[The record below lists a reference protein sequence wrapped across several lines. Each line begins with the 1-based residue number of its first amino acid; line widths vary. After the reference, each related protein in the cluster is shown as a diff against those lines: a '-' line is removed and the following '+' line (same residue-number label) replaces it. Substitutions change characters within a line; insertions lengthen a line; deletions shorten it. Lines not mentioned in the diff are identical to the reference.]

1 VTVFANS
8 AVAYAQN
15 EGLYVFPLSPR
26 GKTPL
31 TTHGLDDA
39 TVDVLTIEAWWDRWP
54 DANVAIRTGDL
65 VVIDEDR
72 IGALA
77 ELAESAGE
85 RMPETRISRTG
96 KGRHY
101 YFTQPAGQRVRNT
114 AGKLAQG
121 IDTRGDGGYV
131 VAPPSVHPDG
141 GTYIWESTA
150 EPAPLPAWIASRL
163 AKPEPTRTAPPTIP
177 DSSTPYGQRAL
188 EAEIHAVATAPEGT
202 RNHRLNQ
209 AAFALGQLVAG
220 GEVDDHDARM
230 SLAAAARACGLPDR
244 EATTTI
250 ASGLNSGLVEPRSAP
265 KTERS
270 PLRAVPTTPAVVEDD
285 AGPQSRIQIEDWQ
298 TFNRNSQA
306 ELEFL
311 ISDLWPAKTLAF
323 IASPPKKG
331 KTWLGLSA
339 AVSIATGTRF
349 VASFDVATP
358 RRVLYLALEG
368 ARNALRA
375 RIGCLAR
382 GLNLDPDSSDLE
394 NLHIAYRPRGI
405 NLADPTWAAEIAN
418 LAAEGYA
425 LIVVDVL
432 RNAARIK
439 EGDASEFSHLRN
451 LLEPA
456 LAHTSIALL
465 HHFTKLSELSKER
478 TPAERMSGSGAMY
491 GALDVGLFI
500 TGSDDH
506 GRRLRVDFDG
516 RDIAMPDPLSI
527 YLEGGGRG
535 PNGSLTYTDRAFW
548 RGDIDEVAE
557 DDVAVPSSAAV
568 LDALADLGG
577 YAKRA
582 DLVAQVKADAGD
594 AFGDRTFER
603 RLANLLDKD
612 LIARPRYGFYAFPG
626 TLESPPP
633 ANSAMSEWNSK
644 PEDSAQP
651 SQKKSDTANSATSDV
666 GVPNL
671 AQPSGLEPLRHSATP
686 YGDSSAV
693 ADSPNGASSDPD
705 DDIPL

>member
-382 GLNLDPDSSDLE
+382 
-394 NLHIAYRPRGI
+394 
-405 NLADPTWAAEIAN
+405 
-418 LAAEGYA
+418 
-425 LIVVDVL
+425 
-432 RNAARIK
+432 
-439 EGDASEFSHLRN
+439 
-451 LLEPA
+451 
-456 LAHTSIALL
+456 
-465 HHFTKLSELSKER
+465 
-478 TPAERMSGSGAMY
+478 
-491 GALDVGLFI
+491 
-500 TGSDDH
+500 
-506 GRRLRVDFDG
+506 
-516 RDIAMPDPLSI
+516 
-527 YLEGGGRG
+527 
-535 PNGSLTYTDRAFW
+535 
-548 RGDIDEVAE
+548 
-557 DDVAVPSSAAV
+557 
-568 LDALADLGG
+568 
-577 YAKRA
+577 
-582 DLVAQVKADAGD
+582 
-594 AFGDRTFER
+594 
-603 RLANLLDKD
+603 
-612 LIARPRYGFYAFPG
+612 
-626 TLESPPP
+626 
-633 ANSAMSEWNSK
+633 
-644 PEDSAQP
+644 
-651 SQKKSDTANSATSDV
+651 
-666 GVPNL
+666 
-671 AQPSGLEPLRHSATP
+671 
-686 YGDSSAV
+686 
-693 ADSPNGASSDPD
+693 
-705 DDIPL
+705 